1 MKTKKTICLNMIVK
15 NESPVIER
23 CLASVKG
30 MIDYWVIV
38 DTGSTDGT
46 QRLIKNYLKDI
57 PGELHE
63 RPWVDFGHNRNEA
76 LTLAKRKSDYVLFID
91 ADEYLIY
98 SKDFALPVLDKD
110 SYIVALKNGPC
121 INKRIFLIDN
131 HLDWKWEGVLHELP
145 ICPKAKNFET
155 LQDITIYA
163 SSSEGHRAQDVQK
176 YQKDA
181 QVLEAAL
188 ERDPTNS
195 RYVFYLAQSYSC
207 AKNYLLA
214 LQNYEKRAALGGC
227 EQEVFCSLYKIG
239 EIQEFLEFPS
249 TTVIDSLCKAYSFRP
264 SRAEPLHRL
273 AEHFSRRRNYIL
285 GYAVAKIGLSIP
297 FSQDAAFVIEF
308 VYDYGLLSVF
318 SECAFHIGK
327 YAEAESALQQIAAK
341 AHLPQSIRERVE
353 QNLRTVRLYKA

>member
-1 MKTKKTICLNMIVK
+1 MKAKKTICLNMIVK

-46 QRLIKNYLKDI
+46 QKIIKEFLKDI

-76 LTLAKRKSDYVLFID
+76 LTFAKKKGDYILLMD
-91 ADEYLIY
+91 ADEHVVY
-98 SKDFALPVLDKD
+98 SKDFELPALDKD
-110 SYIVALKNGPC
+110 SYITTLKNGPC
-121 INKRIFLIDN
+121 TNKRILLLDN

-145 ICPKAKNFET
+145 ICPKAKNFT
-155 LQDITIYA
+155 TINGITIHA
-163 SSSEGHRAQDVQK
+163 STTESHRARDSET

-181 QVLEAAL
+181 QILEAAL
-188 ERDPTNS
+188 AKDPANS

-214 LQNYEKRAALGGC
+214 LQNYEKRAAMGGD
-227 EQEVFCSLYKIG
+227 EQEVFWSLYKIG
-239 EIQEFLEFPS
+239 EIQEFLEFPFP
-249 TTVIDSLCKAYSFRP
+249 TVVDSFCKAYHFRP

-273 AEHFSRRRNYIL
+273 AELFSRRKNYIL
-285 GYAVAKIGLSIP
+285 GYSVANIGLFIP
-297 FSQDAAFVIEF
+297 LSHDATFVIEF
-308 VYDYGLLSVF
+308 VYDYGLLSVY
-318 SECAFHIGK
+318 SECAFHLGK
-327 YAEAESALQQIAAK
+327 YQESERALLQIAAK
-341 AHLPQSIRERVE
+341 AHLPQDIRERVE
-353 QNLRTVRLYKA
+353 HNLKTVRLYTA